1 MVDAPLKVNPD
12 GERRCKCVQRHSPVP
27 QELHRHHVWPTG
39 EGGPDTK
46 INLRW
51 LCPTS
56 HASAHRLWREY
67 AKVGGEPLW
76 EVRRVYSP
84 YVRRLVAEGWDQAR
98 AQSSPEASSSA

>member
-1 MVDAPLKVNPD
+1 MPGEPLKVNPD
-12 GERRCKCVQRHSPVP
+12 GDKKCRCVQHHVPAP

-56 HASAHRLWREY
+56 HSSAHRLWREY
-67 AKVGGEPLW
+67 AKRGGQPSW
-76 EVRRVYSP
+76 DIRKVYNP
-84 YVRRLVAEGWDQAR
+84 YVRRLVDEGWAQAH
-98 AQSSPEASSSA
+98 PLAS